1 MFAIVILALLRP
13 RLPPRKAGPIIELH
27 AFLEAPYTLFTIGMF
42 FIFLGLYFAFFY
54 INSYAT
60 SVIGTSSETAATLL
74 VIINAITI
82 PARPLLGYISD
93 RWVHPL
99 LTTAAASTLLACML
113 FLWIPVK
120 TSGGMYAWV
129 VVYGFATG
137 GTQGMFSG
145 GLASLTRDP
154 AKMGTRFG
162 MVCSILAFA
171 TLAGAPIAGALIENM
186 NGSYVGAQCWAGAVT
201 LVGALFFTASW
212 WSDRKLVR

>member
-1 MFAIVILALLRP
+1 
-13 RLPPRKAGPIIELH
+13 
-27 AFLEAPYTLFTIGMF
+27 MF

-60 SVIGTSSETAATLL
+60 SVIGTSSETAAALL

-93 RWVHPL
+93 RWVNPL
-99 LTTAAASTLLACML
+99 LTTAAASALLACML

-120 TSGGMYAWV
+120 SSGGMYAWV

-145 GLASLTRDP
+145 GLASLTRVP
-154 AKMGTRFG
+154 SKMGTRFG

-171 TLAGAPIAGALIENM
+171 SLAGAPIAGALIENM
-186 NGSYVGAQCWAGAVT
+186 NGRYVGAQVWAGAVT
-201 LVGALFFTASW
+201 LVGALFITASW
-212 WSDRKLVR
+212 WSHRKVVR